1 MCMMGVGVSERFVPF
16 PALASG
22 RPDAP
27 AYRKAMLFALVPL
40 TSGLALYL
48 VLTSLLGGGH
58 ESREHSQNL
67 NCLGLRGKAF
77 SAICPFPTM
86 VPLMARPQ
94 DEGEEGVGSLGEECS
109 RQKDQPIHSR
119 A

>member
-1 MCMMGVGVSERFVPF
+1 MCQRGLLSVPF

-22 RPDAP
+22 HPDAP
-27 AYRKAMLFALVPL
+27 AHGKAVLSTSVPL

-58 ESREHSQNL
+58 EGGEHSQSL

-77 SAICPFPTM
+77 SAICPFPTV
-86 VPLMARPQ
+86 VPLMASAQ
-94 DEGEEGVGSLGEECS
+94 DEGGEGVGSLREECS
-109 RQKDQPIHSR
+109 RQKDPSIHTGT
-119 A
+119 